1 MRSDLLMYDIDKIKA
16 QWAKQRP
23 DLDTEPMALIGRIS
37 RLSAHLSEEMG
48 KTFARH
54 GLNSASFDMLATL
67 LRSGPPHALSPNQLL
82 ETMMVTS
89 GTMTN
94 RIDQLEK
101 DDLVARVRNPDDKRS
116 VLVQLTPKG
125 RRIIDAAVTDHVETQ
140 KKLVSGL
147 SEAERSNANK
157 LLQTYLMALQNAQST
172 NQEG

>member
-1 MRSDLLMYDIDKIKA
+1 MYDIDKIKA
-16 QWAKQRP
+16 QWSRQRP
-23 DLDTEPMALIGRIS
+23 DLDTEPMALIGRIT

-54 GLNSASFDMLATL
+54 GLNGPSFDMLATL

-101 DDLVARVRNPDDKRS
+101 DDLVTRVRNPDDKRS
-116 VLVQLTPKG
+116 VLVQLTGKG
-125 RRIIDAAVTDHVETQ
+125 QKIIDAAVTDHVETQ
-140 KKLVSGL
+140 KKLVAGL
-147 SEAERSNANK
+147 SGEERGNLNA
-157 LLQTYLMALQNAQST
+157 LLRTYLTTFEAD
-172 NQEG
+172 